1 MTLRSPLS
9 RRRQSA
15 VTTVTAFIALL
26 SSSLRNKA
34 FSFTPLPAVRPQL
47 GAAKTATAT
56 ATSTSTQLFV
66 ATTITTN
73 SIATATGEADRAFRL
88 GIQLEK
94 AGLAR
99 AASAAFHEAATL
111 YQCFLDQTTSPAA
124 TRGDGGG
131 SDDRDGEGS
140 SKPINIFQHVTTLA
154 SPSSSDST
162 SPSPVLPVLAYAC
175 IRLAHLSHDAFGD
188 SRAATRLYK
197 LAAEIDPMPSAVAY
211 HGIGTSLEASLDH
224 YNYSG
229 GSGERQGR
237 SWEEV
242 MEEAVEAYREARK
255 FSGGRSHG
263 EVLFHL
269 AVALERLG
277 EVEESE
283 KIMET
288 LRRGESNLSSLVDSW
303 GYVRWH
309 TRRTEPSALNLHR
322 GTRAMLQIAI
332 DAAQPLLLHDDGLVC
347 EFGVASGR
355 SLRMTQEMLPLET
368 EIHGFDT
375 FTGLPVAWGKEPA
388 GAYSTGGN
396 IPKMEEEGN
405 TNVRFHKGLFKDT
418 IPKFLSTVD
427 KGRPLAYANI
437 DCDLYGSTRDVLEA
451 FHGRIIP
458 GTVLV
463 FDEYLCHPSWR
474 QDEFRAWRE
483 CCKRFGWQY
492 EYLAFSLST
501 KQAVVRV
508 TS

>member
-1 MTLRSPLS
+1 
-9 RRRQSA
+9 
-15 VTTVTAFIALL
+15 
-26 SSSLRNKA
+26 
-34 FSFTPLPAVRPQL
+34 
-47 GAAKTATAT
+47 
-56 ATSTSTQLFV
+56 
-66 ATTITTN
+66 
-73 SIATATGEADRAFRL
+73 
-88 GIQLEK
+88 
-94 AGLAR
+94 
-99 AASAAFHEAATL
+99 
-111 YQCFLDQTTSPAA
+111 
-124 TRGDGGG
+124 
-131 SDDRDGEGS
+131 
-140 SKPINIFQHVTTLA
+140 
-154 SPSSSDST
+154 
-162 SPSPVLPVLAYAC
+162 
-175 IRLAHLSHDAFGD
+175 
-188 SRAATRLYK
+188 
-197 LAAEIDPMPSAVAY
+197 
-211 HGIGTSLEASLDH
+211 
-224 YNYSG
+224 
-229 GSGERQGR
+229 
-237 SWEEV
+237 
-242 MEEAVEAYREARK
+242 
-255 FSGGRSHG
+255 
-263 EVLFHL
+263 
-269 AVALERLG
+269 
-277 EVEESE
+277 
-283 KIMET
+283 MET

-322 GTRAMLQIAI
+322 GTRSILQIAI

-405 TNVRFHKGLFKDT
+405 NNVRFHKGLFKDT